1 MTTDERILD
10 EIEECDLDENL
21 QFFAEIIG
29 LDNVKLLI
37 RNAGGAR
44 FYIPK
49 TDKFKTKAL
58 EKYLHKNI
66 SSISTK
72 SKCRLERLFGLSSV
86 TVNEVT
92 KRVINSNPNQY
103 KLNLD

>member
-1 MTTDERILD
+1 MTTTDERILA
-10 EIEECDLDENL
+10 EIEESDLDENL

-29 LDNVKLLI
+29 IDNVKLLI
-37 RNAGGAR
+37 QNAGGAR

-49 TDKFKTKAL
+49 PDKFKTKAL
-58 EKYLHKNI
+58 EKYLQKNI

-92 KRVINSNPNQY
+92 KKVVNSKQY
-103 KLNLD
+103 QLMFD